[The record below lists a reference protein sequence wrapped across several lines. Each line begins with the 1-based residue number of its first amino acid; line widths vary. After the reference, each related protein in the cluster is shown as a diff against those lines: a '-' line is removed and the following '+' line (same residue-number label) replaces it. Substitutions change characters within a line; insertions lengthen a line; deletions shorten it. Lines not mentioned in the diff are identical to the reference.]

1 MTLTRHATLALLAL
15 TLTACASNP
24 SMRTGQATSTESA
37 RAIDEAL
44 EEAEQEARSDEAAEE
59 ARQTGAP
66 ALPDDVSAALLPSLE
81 EPEQAEQR
89 FDVNARGGGQ
99 EFLRGAGGRH

>member
-66 ALPDDVSAALLPSLE
+66 ALPDDVQCGSVAFPGRAGAGRAAL
-81 EPEQAEQR
+81 
-89 FDVNARGGGQ
+89 
-99 EFLRGAGGRH
+99 